1 MTTANDVPATL
12 LIERLATKLTGY
24 EAIKQ
29 PDWAMFAKTGT
40 HREKSPAREDWWT
53 LRAAAVLRK
62 IYLKGPIGVERL
74 AAEYGGK
81 TDKGSAPYHAV
92 RGSRAL
98 ARAMIKQLE
107 TSKLIKIERG
117 RGRSISNSGQSL
129 VDNTSHEV
137 LKELAASNPEL
148 AKYL

>member
-12 LIERLATKLTGY
+12 LIERLATKLSSY

-29 PDWAMFAKTGT
+29 PDWAKFAKTGT
-40 HREKSPAREDWWT
+40 HREKSPTRVDWWQM
-53 LRAAAVLRK
+53 RAAAVLRK
-62 IYLKGPIGVERL
+62 VYLKGPIGVERL
-74 AAEYGGK
+74 AAEYGGRC
-81 TDKGSAPYHAV
+81 DNGSAPYHAV

-107 TSKLIKIERG
+107 ASKLIKIERG
-117 RGRSISNSGQSL
+117 RGRSVSNSGQSL

-137 LKELAASNPEL
+137 LKELAVNNPEL
-148 AKYL
+148 TKYL